1 MAALIL
7 PHRYR
12 AQARGLVEVDYS
24 HPLAAGLVSAYN
36 MTSAPLRTSADAT
49 GRYDGRKSSAG
60 KNPYTLHGY
69 KNDGTTEAGHV
80 YCAEGAVWDFGGT
93 YATKAYNTKHP
104 KSWAGA
110 VTFVIRVLLRS
121 NTANQ
126 CLIGN
131 FNDSVNPDYLYG
143 AGLYVTGGT
152 LYAVGANNNSKVLS
166 VAAPDVGVWVTLACV
181 TNTADG
187 KLSINGQVV
196 ASGDLSGAQSI
207 YSFAIGCAG
216 HTAAGATDGAAFL
229 DGLVGPA
236 LVFNR
241 ALSDADLR
249 SISENPYQ
257 ILRPANDRLWL
268 DVVAGG
274 GGVSGTL
281 AAIDVADTAS
291 LTGTI
296 SAPSATGSL
305 AASDA
310 PDAGAF
316 AGALTFAGSL
326 AAAEAQDAAALSG
339 TAFAP
344 GFSGTLA
351 ATEASDSAA
360 FSGALSFVGSITATE
375 PQDQISLT
383 GSTGSGGA
391 LAATESVDTA
401 SLAGAFGAASF
412 SGLLAATEAT
422 DVFAVSGSVMAPPII
437 GSLMASDGQDVAVL
451 AGYVPVY
458 GVCAAN
464 DPIDYCVLA
473 GAFGVPAGLRR
484 TGASF
489 SALRPPLNTPS
500 ALRPG
505 SGAVRFG
512 RNR

>member
-24 HPLAAGLVSAYN
+24 NPLSAGLVSAYN
-36 MTSAPLRTSADAT
+36 MTSAPLRIGNQDAT
-49 GRYDGRKSSAG
+49 GRYNGRKSSAG
-60 KNPYTLHGY
+60 RRPYTLHSY
-69 KNDGTTEAGHV
+69 HNDGTTEAGLV
-80 YCAEGAVWDFGGT
+80 YTDEGAAWEFGGT
-93 YATKAYNTKHP
+93 YVTKAYNQNHP
-104 KSWAGA
+104 NAWSGA
-110 VTFVIRVLLRS
+110 VTFIIRVLLHS
-121 NTANQ
+121 NTADQ
-126 CLIGN
+126 CIIGH
-131 FNDSVNPDYLYG
+131 FNDSVTPDYLYG
-143 AGLYVTGGT
+143 CGIYITGGT
-152 LYAVGANNNSKVLS
+152 LYGVGANNNSRVIS
-166 VAAPDVGVWVTLACV
+166 ATAPDTGKWVTLACV

-187 KLSINGQVV
+187 KLAINGQVV
-196 ASGDLSGAQSI
+196 VGGDLSGALSG

-216 HTAAGATDGAAFL
+216 HTAAGATSGTAFL

-241 ALSDADLR
+241 ALSDAELR

-257 ILRPANDRLWL
+257 ILRPASDRLWL

-281 AAIDVADTAS
+281 AA
-291 LTGTI
+291 
-296 SAPSATGSL
+296 
-305 AASDA
+305 SDA

-316 AGALTFAGSL
+316 AGALTFTGSL
-326 AAAEAQDAAALSG
+326 AATDAQDSASLSG

-344 GFSGTLA
+344 GFSGALA
-351 ATEASDSAA
+351 ATEASDSPA

-383 GSTGSGGA
+383 GSTGSGGT

-422 DVFAVSGSVMAPPII
+422 DTLAVSGSVMAPPII

-512 RNR
+512 RNREITEA

>member
-36 MTSAPLRTSADAT
+36 MTSAPLRTSTDAT

-69 KNDGTTEAGHV
+69 NNAGTTEAGHV
-80 YCAEGAVWDFGGT
+80 YCAEGAVWDFDGT

-104 KSWAGA
+104 KSWVGA

-143 AGLYVTGGT
+143 AGLYITGGA

-166 VAAPDVGVWVTLACV
+166 VAAPDVDVWITLACV

-187 KLSINGQVV
+187 KLAINGQVV
-196 ASGDLSGAQSI
+196 ASGDLSGAWSP
-207 YSFAIGCAG
+207 YYFAIGCAG
-216 HTAAGATDGAAFL
+216 HTAAGATTGAAFL

-241 ALSDADLR
+241 ALSDAELR

-281 AAIDVADTAS
+281 AASDVADTAS
-291 LTGTI
+291 LAGTI
-296 SAPSATGSL
+296 SAPSATGTL

-316 AGALTFAGSL
+316 AGALTFTGSL
-326 AAAEAQDAAALSG
+326 AATEAQDAATFSG

-344 GFSGTLA
+344 GVSGTLA
-351 ATEASDSAA
+351 AADSADSAVFAGALSFVAALAAVEPQDSAVVTGAFGPSGSLAAADLQDSAA
-360 FSGALSFVGSITATE
+360 FSGVCASGVDGLLVAVDQPDSAVFSGVADNGGLSIVVDHGRVLVVPRQSRSITIAAESRALTIA
-375 PQDQISLT
+375 PQSRVLT
-383 GSTGSGGA
+383 IQGK
-391 LAATESVDTA
+391 
-401 SLAGAFGAASF
+401 
-412 SGLLAATEAT
+412 
-422 DVFAVSGSVMAPPII
+422 
-437 GSLMASDGQDVAVL
+437 
-451 AGYVPVY
+451 
-458 GVCAAN
+458 
-464 DPIDYCVLA
+464 
-473 GAFGVPAGLRR
+473 
-484 TGASF
+484 
-489 SALRPPLNTPS
+489 
-500 ALRPG
+500 
-505 SGAVRFG
+505 
-512 RNR
+512 

>member
-12 AQARGLVEVDYS
+12 AQARGLVGVDYS

-36 MTSAPLRTSADAT
+36 MTSAPLRTSADTT
-49 GRYDGRKSSAG
+49 GQYDGRKSSAG

-69 KNDGTTEAGHV
+69 TNACTTEAGHV
-80 YCAEGAVWDFGGT
+80 YCAEGSVWDFRGT
-93 YATKAYNTKHP
+93 YATKAYNTQHP
-104 KSWAGA
+104 RSWAGA

-121 NTANQ
+121 NTADQ
-126 CLIGN
+126 CLIGH
-131 FNDSVNPDYLYG
+131 FNDLLTPDYLYG

-152 LYAVGANNNSKVLS
+152 LYAVGASNNSRVLS
-166 VAAPDVGVWVTLACV
+166 TTAPNAGKWVTLACV

-187 KLSINGQVV
+187 KLAINGQVV
-196 ASGDLSGAQSI
+196 ATGTLAGAHSI
-207 YSFAIGCAG
+207 YPFAIGCAG
-216 HTAAGATDGAAFL
+216 HTAADATAGTAFL

-241 ALSDADLR
+241 ALSDAELR

-274 GGVSGTL
+274 GGVTGTL
-281 AAIDVADTAS
+281 AATDAQDAAS
-291 LTGTI
+291 VSGSA
-296 SAPSATGSL
+296 SAPSASGALS
-305 AASDA
+305 ASDA
-310 PDAGAF
+310 QDIASF
-316 AGALTFAGSL
+316 AGALTFTGSL
-326 AAAEAQDAAALSG
+326 AATEEQDAATFAG
-339 TAFAP
+339 TAYAP
-344 GFSGTLA
+344 GVSGALA
-351 ATEASDSAA
+351 AADSADSA
-360 FSGALSFVGSITATE
+360 VFTGALSFVGSITATE

-383 GSTGSGGA
+383 GSTVAGGT

-422 DVFAVSGSVMAPPII
+422 DVFAVSGSV
-437 GSLMASDGQDVAVL
+437 
-451 AGYVPVY
+451 
-458 GVCAAN
+458 
-464 DPIDYCVLA
+464 
-473 GAFGVPAGLRR
+473 RR

-505 SGAVRFG
+505 TGAVRFG
-512 RNR
+512 RNREITEV